1 MKKLTLFLAILI
13 SGTSFAQAKAEKNCH
28 EGHAQE
34 ASSKKTQ
41 FEKIERKQPLPSER
55 RAN

>member
-1 MKKLTLFLAILI
+1 MKKTVLFLAFVI
-13 SGTSFAQAKAEKNCH
+13 SGIAFAQGKAEKNCH
-28 EGHAQE
+28 EVPE
-34 ASSKKTQ
+34 ETEIRKTQ

>member
-1 MKKLTLFLAILI
+1 MKKTVLFLAFVM
-13 SGTSFAQAKAEKNCH
+13 SGIAFAQGKAEKNCH
-28 EGHAQE
+28 EARAE
-34 ASSKKTQ
+34 ETEIRKTQ